1 MVSCRRSLIAVLFIT
16 FFSAAAGAQTAAGRI
31 KSASGAVFVVRKNAT
46 VPAQAGQTLLEA
58 DTLRT
63 GPDGRAGVTLRDET
77 RIAIGP
83 NSEVRLDQ
91 FLYSPG
97 QGRLGFAMRIA
108 RGVVAYVSGRIA
120 KLAPESVR
128 LETPSAILGVRGT
141 KLIIR
146 VETP

>member
-1 MVSCRRSLIAVLFIT
+1 MADCRRSLTAVLLVALFP
-16 FFSAAAGAQTAAGRI
+16 AAAGAQTAAGRI
-31 KSASGAVFVVRKNAT
+31 KSASGAVFVVRKNVAAA
-46 VPAQAGQTLLEA
+46 AQSGQTLLEA

-108 RGVVAYVSGRIA
+108 RGIVAYVSGRIA

-141 KLIIR
+141 TMVIR
-146 VETP
+146 VENP

>member
-1 MVSCRRSLIAVLFIT
+1 MVNCRRSLAAALFLAS
-16 FFSAAAGAQTAAGRI
+16 FSSAALAQTAAGRI
-31 KSASGAVFVVRKNAT
+31 KSASGAVFVVRNNAAT
-46 VPAQAGQTLLEA
+46 PVQIGQPLLEA

-63 GPDGRAGVTLRDET
+63 GADGRVGLTLRDET
-77 RIAIGP
+77 RISIGP

-97 QGRLGFAMRIA
+97 QGRLGFALRIA

-120 KLAPESVR
+120 KLSPEAVR

-141 KLIIR
+141 RMVIR
-146 VETP
+146 VEQP